1 MRKRPRGTQTQTH
14 TEMLTLTLMI
24 MIDAVVVRMTHR
36 HRGRIGR
43 SYSFASVFSCIVTER
58 SLPEDVLVAV
68 RGVGLQSSCRSREEE
83 AEKKGVAVPVAVVV

>member
-1 MRKRPRGTQTQTH
+1 MNERETERHTDTDTH
-14 TEMLTLTLMI
+14 REMLTLMI

-43 SYSFASVFSCIVTER
+43 SYSFAPVFSCIVTER

-68 RGVGLQSSCRSREEE
+68 RGVVLQSSCRSREEE

>member
-1 MRKRPRGTQTQTH
+1 MCERETERHTDTDTH
-14 TEMLTLTLMI
+14 REMLTLMI

-43 SYSFASVFSCIVTER
+43 SYSFASVFSCIGKER

-68 RGVGLQSSCRSREEE
+68 RGVVLQSSCRSREEE